1 MGKRTTAITLT
12 TEERAYLEMQTR
24 SRTIQA
30 QTVCRARILLLK
42 ADGKSIDVIADKVG
56 INRCSVML
64 CLKKFK
70 EGGVENALFDAP
82 GRGRNAEI
90 TDDEKAWV
98 INIACQKPVNLGYSA
113 EVWTRALLTK
123 HINKF
128 AEEAGH
134 TRLSTI
140 SQSKVRT
147 ILEEADIKP
156 NKIKYY
162 CENRDPDF
170 DQKMHNV
177 LLVYK
182 QLSLQF
188 DEKGQLIPFKEDE
201 QVVHVLSYDE
211 KPGIQAVA
219 NTSGDLSPDE
229 NHKTFSRD
237 YEYKRLG
244 TVSLLAGIDLQT
256 GEAIPLVRDKHSS
269 KEYIEFLKLLNSK
282 YPKKDKI
289 RLVLDNL
296 KVHSSEETRKYLATV
311 PGRFEFVFTPK
322 HGSWLNLIEGFF
334 SKLTRQSLKGIR
346 VKTKEE
352 LVERIYKYF
361 DEVNEEPVIYHW
373 KYKLEEIDSRE
384 ALVVDTLPL
393 NSPVN

>member
-1 MGKRTTAITLT
+1 MGKKATTITLT
-12 TEERAYLEMQTR
+12 PEDRSYLELQTR

-42 ADGKSIDVIADKVG
+42 ADGEPIDVIADKVG

-90 TDDEKAWV
+90 TDDEKAWI
-98 INIACQKPVNLGYSA
+98 INIACQKPVDLGYSA

-134 TRLSTI
+134 IRLSTI

-147 ILEEADIKP
+147 ILKEADIKP
-156 NKIKYY
+156 NKITYY

-188 DEKGQLIPFKEDE
+188 DENGQLLPFAEDG

-211 KPGIQAVA
+211 KPGIQATA
-219 NTSGDLSPDE
+219 NTSEDLPPDE
-229 NHKTFSRD
+229 NHSNINRD

-244 TVSLLAGIDLQT
+244 TVALLAGIDLQT
-256 GEAIPLVRDKHSS
+256 GEAIPLVRDRHSS
-269 KEYIEFLKLLNSK
+269 KEYIEFVSLLDAK
-282 YPKKDKI
+282 YPKGDKI

-296 KVHSSEETRKYLATV
+296 KVHTSEETRKYLAKV

-322 HGSWLNLIEGFF
+322 HGSWLNLVEGFF
-334 SKLTRQSLKGIR
+334 SKLTRQFLKGIR

-361 DEVNEEPVIYHW
+361 DEVNADPVVYHW
-373 KYKLEEIDSRE
+373 KYKLEEIDPRE
-384 ALVVDTLPL
+384 EIQVEKLPL
-393 NSPVN
+393 KKSS